1 MAFDD
6 LLAGVD
12 LDTGWLEAGPDRGP
26 LAGGCFGSQ
35 HSSVAPRFSLS
46 GRPMPR
52 TRFLGTGFAVPD
64 RVVTNEELSHLM
76 DTTDE
81 WIRSRTGIQQR
92 RWVKEGETG
101 VELAF
106 KATER
111 SLEMAGLTP
120 GDLDAIVYATSSPD
134 HFAPGNG
141 VYLQRLL
148 GITTVP
154 ALDVRA
160 QCSGFIYALSV
171 ADAWIRAGQYR
182 HILVVGGEVQ
192 STGLEISSAGRHV
205 AVIFADGAG
214 AVVLGPAE
222 SSDGGILAFD
232 LHSEG
237 VHAEKLW
244 VDTPGCMYHP
254 RVSSEQLEAGRQFLE
269 MDGREVFRHAVVRMP
284 ESVRAVLAS
293 SGQTLE
299 DMKLLLAHQAN
310 LRIAEVMQKDLR
322 LRDDQVY
329 NNIMWYGNTTA
340 ATIPIALD
348 ECVRNGRLQRGDL
361 LVMTA
366 FGSGFMWGSAAVR
379 W

>member
-1 MAFDD
+1 
-6 LLAGVD
+6 
-12 LDTGWLEAGPDRGP
+12 
-26 LAGGCFGSQ
+26 
-35 HSSVAPRFSLS
+35 
-46 GRPMPR
+46 MPR
-52 TRFLGTGFAVPD
+52 TRFLGTGLAVPD
-64 RVVTNEELSHLM
+64 RVVTNDELSALM

-81 WIRSRTGIQQR
+81 WIRTRTGIQER
-92 RWVKEGETG
+92 HWVKEGETG
-101 VELAF
+101 VALGLQ
-106 KATER
+106 ATQ
-111 SLEMAGLTP
+111 SALDMAGLSP

-141 VYLQRLL
+141 VYLQRML
-148 GITTVP
+148 GVSTIP

-171 ADAWIRAGQYR
+171 ADAWIRSGQYR

-192 STGLEISSAGRHV
+192 STGLEMSSAGRHV

-222 SSDGGILAFD
+222 ADDGGILAFD

-237 VHAEKLW
+237 AYAEKLW
-244 VDTPGCMYHP
+244 VDTPGSMYHP
-254 RVSSEQLEAGRQFLE
+254 RVSPEQLEAGRQYLE

-284 ESVRAVLAS
+284 ESVRAVLS
-293 SGQTLE
+293 STGQTVAN
-299 DMKLLLAHQAN
+299 MKLLLAHQAN
-310 LRIAEVMQKDLR
+310 LRIAEVMQKDLG
-322 LRDDQVY
+322 LREDQIY

-348 ECVRNGRLQRGDL
+348 ECVRSGRLQRGDL

>member
-1 MAFDD
+1 M
-6 LLAGVD
+6 
-12 LDTGWLEAGPDRGP
+12 T
-26 LAGGCFGSQ
+26 
-35 HSSVAPRFSLS
+35 
-46 GRPMPR
+46 R
-52 TRFLGTGFAVPD
+52 TRFLGTGLAVPD
-64 RVVTNEELSHLM
+64 RVVTNDELSRLM

-81 WIRSRTGIQQR
+81 WIRTRTGIQER
-92 RWVKEGETG
+92 HWVTEGETG
-101 VELAF
+101 VELAL

-111 SLEMAGLTP
+111 ALEMAGLAA
-120 GDLDAIVYATSSPD
+120 GELDAIVYATSSPD

-148 GITTVP
+148 GISTIP

-171 ADAWIRAGQYR
+171 ADAWIRTGQFR
-182 HILVVGGEVQ
+182 HVLVVGSEVQ
-192 STGLEISSAGRHV
+192 STGLELSSAGRHI

-222 SSDGGILAFD
+222 SNDGGILAFD

-237 VHAEKLW
+237 AYAEKLW

-254 RVSSEQLEAGRQFLE
+254 RVSHEQIESKRQFLE

-284 ESVRAVLAS
+284 ESVRAVLS
-293 SGQTLE
+293 STGQTVE
-299 DMKLLLAHQAN
+299 NMTLLLAHQAN
-310 LRIAEVMQKDLR
+310 LRIAEVMQKDLG

-361 LVMTA
+361 VVMTA